1 MDLALS
7 AVTEFMEISVP
18 VIGRATKYMKRSAK
32 KRKRPLTLQQVIDSF
47 SPFPLLVVPRTS
59 EGVIN
64 HALCVVDDLV
74 FDSITHKALKLC
86 PETFL
91 WILNDSP
98 IPIHQA
104 LHFDHNL
111 TSKANRLTYDRPCIK
126 HFP

>member
-1 MDLALS
+1 MDMALS
-7 AVTEFMEISVP
+7 EVTAFMEISVP

-91 WILNDSP
+91 WIFNDSP
-98 IPIHQA
+98 ITIHQA

-111 TSKANRLTYDRPCIK
+111 TGKSNRLTYDRPCNK